1 MSTLRSY
8 ALLAAAL
15 LVAISSFA
23 DQKPAQS
30 SAPGPMTKETRFM
43 VIRSLNAE
51 TVFVRKPLP
60 RGEKGVTLKDG
71 KISPSED
78 ELRMAL
84 AQFGFAAKP
93 GDRALITNVDIRS
106 DRIRFEING
115 GPKKKK
121 KWYQHIEV
129 GGMGGMTQV
138 APDKDDP
145 NNPNA
150 QKGSYVDLVFDKY
163 VPEMTGDQIR
173 DLLSP
178 LLDFHA
184 KSAAEAFL
192 DTVPPKV
199 KEAIKNHEVLV
210 GMNREMVG
218 YAKGRP
224 AQKIR
229 EKDDQ
234 GKDFE
239 DWMYG
244 QPPQEVAFIRF
255 VGDEVVRV
263 ETMKVDGTKLV
274 RTEKEVDVAPMG
286 VTVAKKEE
294 EKKPRPANAPTLRR
308 PGEKPELDTPDAS
321 GKAPM
326 PRTTD
331 PPPTTP
337 PGSGPIL

>member
-1 MSTLRSY
+1 MFTLRIY
-8 ALLAAAL
+8 AL
-15 LVAISSFA
+15 LVASVCIATFSFA
-23 DQKPAQS
+23 DQKVPQ
-30 SAPGPMTKETRFM
+30 APKAEPMTKETRMM

-51 TVFVRKPLP
+51 TVFVRKPMP
-60 RGEKGVTLKDG
+60 RGEKGMTIKDG
-71 KISPSED
+71 VVTPEEN

-84 AQFGFAAKP
+84 AQYGFAAKP
-93 GDRALITNVDIRS
+93 GDRAMITNVDIKS

-129 GGMGGMTQV
+129 GGMGGMTPV
-138 APDKDDP
+138 APDKDD
-145 NNPNA
+145 PNA

-173 DLLSP
+173 ELLSP

-224 AQKIR
+224 EQKIR
-229 EKDDQ
+229 EKDEQ
-234 GKDFE
+234 GKEYE

-244 QPPQEVAFIRF
+244 QPPQEVDFIRF

-263 ETMKVDGTKLV
+263 EQMKVDGTKLV
-274 RTEKEVDVAPMG
+274 RTEKEVDVAPLG
-286 VTVAKKEE
+286 VTLAQKEE
-294 EKKPRPANAPTLRR
+294 QKKPKPANAPSLRR
-308 PGEKPELDTPDAS
+308 PGEKPELEGPDAG

-326 PRTTD
+326 PRTTE
-331 PPPTTP
+331 PPPTAP
-337 PGSGPIL
+337 PGSTSGPGM

>member
-1 MSTLRSY
+1 
-8 ALLAAAL
+8 
-15 LVAISSFA
+15 
-23 DQKPAQS
+23 
-30 SAPGPMTKETRFM
+30 M

-51 TVFVRKPLP
+51 MVFVRKPLP
-60 RGEKGVTLKDG
+60 RGEKGMTIKGGVVTPG
-71 KISPSED
+71 ED
-78 ELRMAL
+78 ELRLAI

-93 GDRALITNVDIRS
+93 GDRAMITNVDIKS

-129 GGMGGMTQV
+129 GGMGGMTPV

-145 NNPNA
+145 NA
-150 QKGSYVDLVFDKY
+150 QKGSYIDLAFDKY

-173 DLLSP
+173 EQLSP

-192 DTVPPKV
+192 ETVPPKV

-224 AQKIR
+224 LQKIR
-229 EKDDQ
+229 EKDEQ
-234 GKDFE
+234 GKDYE

-244 QPPQEVAFIRF
+244 QPPQEVNFIRF

-263 ETMKVDGTKLV
+263 EQMKVDGTKVV
-274 RTEKEVDVAPMG
+274 RTEKEVDVADMG
-286 VTVAKKEE
+286 VALAKKEE
-294 EKKPRPANAPTLRR
+294 QKKPRPANAPTLRR
-308 PGEKPELDTPDAS
+308 PGETPESEGPGAGD
-321 GKAPM
+321 KAPL
-326 PRTTD
+326 PRSTD
-331 PPPTTP
+331 PPPSAP
-337 PGSGPIL
+337 PGAGPGN